1 MPAAERRAVDTMDP
15 ITIGAALTGATAAF
29 NTIKNM
35 IAAGRDLE
43 SCINDVSRW
52 MKAASDIDQAEK
64 QAKNP
69 SIFKKMKGAE
79 SVQAEA
85 LQVYAAKKKL
95 EQQRAEL
102 KQYLQMTYGPQAWAD
117 LIQLEGR
124 IRRERQ
130 EMIYKQQEMR
140 QKIIEIIAAVIL
152 GTLTAAALGWIFW
165 MAFAR

>member
-1 MPAAERRAVDTMDP
+1 MV
-15 ITIGAALTGATAAF
+15 
-29 NTIKNM
+29 
-35 IAAGRDLE
+35 AAGRDVE

-69 SIFKKMKGAE
+69 SIFKKLQSAE

-85 LQVYAAKKKL
+85 LQIYSAKKKL
-95 EQQRAEL
+95 EQQRNEL
-102 KQYLQMTYGPQAWAD
+102 KQYLQMTFGPQAWAD

-130 EMIYKQQEMR
+130 EMIYKQQEQR
-140 QKIIEIIAAVIL
+140 QKVLEIIAVSVLIL
-152 GTLTAAALGWIFW
+152 ATIGILIFIVWGITSGT
-165 MAFAR
+165 

>member
-1 MPAAERRAVDTMDP
+1 
-15 ITIGAALTGATAAF
+15 
-29 NTIKNM
+29 M
-35 IAAGRDLE
+35 ISAGRDLE

-69 SIFKKMKGAE
+69 PLFKKLQGADT
-79 SVQAEA
+79 VQQQA

-95 EQQRAEL
+95 EAQRAEL
-102 KQYLQMTYGPQAWAD
+102 KQYLQLTYGPQAWAD

-130 EMIYKQQEMR
+130 EMIYKQQEAR
-140 QKIIEIIAAVIL
+140 QKIVEAIAIVIL
-152 GTLTAAALGWIFW
+152 VLLSVGVMGFIGALLISKGN
-165 MAFAR
+165 

>member
-1 MPAAERRAVDTMDP
+1 
-15 ITIGAALTGATAAF
+15 
-29 NTIKNM
+29 
-35 IAAGRDLE
+35 
-43 SCINDVSRW
+43 

-69 SIFKKMKGAE
+69 SIFKKLQSAE

-85 LQVYAAKKKL
+85 LQIYSAKKKL
-95 EQQRAEL
+95 EQQRNEL
-102 KQYLQMTYGPQAWAD
+102 KQYLQMTFGPQAWAD

-140 QKIIEIIAAVIL
+140 QKLIEIIGAVVL
-152 GTLTAAALGWIFW
+152 GTATAAALLAILW
-165 MAFAR
+165 MATR